1 MLSFANLS
9 INPCDDFYEFSC
21 GGWVNNN
28 PIPDGKSI
36 WGTFGEL
43 EEENQKIVKR
53 LLENTSLVLPSEAEK
68 MARRYYNSCMDRNN
82 TMDKLG
88 ARPLIEL
95 IAEVDGWNITH
106 PLEVKNWSLLG
117 VLKVLQLKYS
127 LSGIF
132 TWYVGENDKN
142 STYYVIEIDQGG
154 LTLPSRDNYLNKTV
168 NEKLLAAYLNYMTKV
183 WIFLASGVYFFIAL

>member
-9 INPCDDFYEFSC
+9 INPCDDFYEYSC
-21 GGWVNNN
+21 GGWVKNN

-43 EEENQKIVKR
+43 EEENQNIVKR
-53 LLENTSLVLPSEAEK
+53 LLENTSMIFPAEAEM
-68 MARRYYNSCMDRNN
+68 MARRYYNSCLDRNN
-82 TMDKLG
+82 TMDSLG
-88 ARPLIEL
+88 AAPLSEL

-106 PLEVKNWSLLG
+106 KLEVKNWTLLS

-127 LSGIF
+127 LSGVF
-132 TWYVGENDKN
+132 NWYVGENDKN
-142 STYYVIEIDQGG
+142 STRYVIEIDQAG

-168 NEKLLAAYLNYMTKV
+168 NANLLAAYLKYMTKV
-183 WIFLASGVYFFIAL
+183 WDFLVVCGLN